1 MVVKKEIEKDI
12 NPLKDSELTEQ
23 SVENE
28 KSSEFDE
35 IGTPLNEI

>member
-1 MVVKKEIEKDI
+1 MVQKKDFEKDI
-12 NPLKDSELTEQ
+12 NPINDSELTEQ
-23 SVENE
+23 AVENE